1 MIRLILIV
9 IFLII
14 FFILSI
20 PAFFIEWLIGKCNR
34 RARDI
39 SSLRIVQGAFKI
51 ILFLAGTKVTV
62 IGEEHVPKDAP
73 VLYVG
78 NHRGFFD
85 ILITYSRCPD
95 LTGFVSKKEIEK
107 VPLLSTWM
115 KYLYCLFLD
124 RNDIKEGLKTIMQG
138 IEYVKRGISIFIFP
152 GGTRSHSNTMLPFKE
167 GSLKIAEKSGCPIIP
182 VAMVHTSEIFEDQFP
197 FIKKTHVV
205 LEYGAPIYPKELDK
219 EDRKFLGAYTQKIIQ
234 EMVTKNAQ
242 L

>member
-152 GGTRSHSNTMLPFKE
+152 EGTRSHSNTMLPFKE